1 MKDSGLPPPGLS
13 WKSGFTMICV
23 AAVKS
28 EPLVRT
34 MTVSPVLI
42 SLTDA
47 AEPLLLMVVE
57 LVIE

>member
-1 MKDSGLPPPGLS
+1 
-13 WKSGFTMICV
+13 MICV